1 MVCATPPG
9 SRIPDDPHVDHQCH
23 DGELCGA
30 VMGLCKMRQPLG
42 WCQSLKLL
50 TQLTELHATQS
61 CTSASR
67 KLLNDCGGD
76 IDAELSVIPGAK
88 T

>member
-1 MVCATPPG
+1 MSMESFVG
-9 SRIPDDPHVDHQCH
+9 
-23 DGELCGA
+23 LLW
-30 VMGLCKMRQPLG
+30 GLCKMRQPLG

-67 KLLNDCGGD
+67 KLLNDRGGD